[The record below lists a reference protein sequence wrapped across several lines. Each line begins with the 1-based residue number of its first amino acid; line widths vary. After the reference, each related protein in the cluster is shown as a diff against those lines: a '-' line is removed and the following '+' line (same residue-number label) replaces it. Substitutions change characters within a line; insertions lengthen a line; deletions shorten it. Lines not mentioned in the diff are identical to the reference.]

1 MSDIA
6 APSASSSW
14 GSIATD
20 SSSSDAGWTVGPM
33 YDSNPPSQE
42 YTATIDGRSHVLR
55 ASSEGIGLKI
65 GNGPERYLPN
75 ARVVMDGGNPMISVG
90 GKLLTVEQAF
100 GLSPTDVEPG
110 SGGATPAPGD
120 PQPPHGGVRSVPPV
134 PGTGSGAEPTN
145 HEAPPQTVPAPQA
158 LW

>member
-1 MSDIA
+1 MSDVTA
-6 APSASSSW
+6 SAPSSW

-33 YDSNPPSQE
+33 NDSSPPSQE
-42 YTATIDGRSHVLR
+42 YTATIDGRNHVLR
-55 ASSEGIGLKI
+55 ASGEGVSLKI
-65 GNGPERYLPN
+65 GNGPEMHLPN

-100 GLSPTDVEPG
+100 GLAPTGVEPG
-110 SGGATPAPGD
+110 SGGATPPSGGLQPMPG
-120 PQPPHGGVRSVPPV
+120 GNLKSVPPT
-134 PGTGSGAEPTN
+134 PGTGSGTEPTN
-145 HEAPPQTVPAPQA
+145 NEALPLLPPVS

>member
-1 MSDIA
+1 MSDVT
-6 APSASSSW
+6 ASTPSSW

-33 YDSNPPSQE
+33 YDSGPPSQE

-55 ASSEGIGLKI
+55 ASAEGVGLKI

-90 GKLLTVEQAF
+90 GKLMSVEQAF
-100 GLSPTDVEPG
+100 GLAPTGVEPG
-110 SGGATPAPGD
+110 SGGATPVPGGPQPAPG
-120 PQPPHGGVRSVPPV
+120 GNLKSVPPA

-145 HEAPPQTVPAPQA
+145 NEALPQPLPPPQS

>member
-1 MSDIA
+1 MSGVA
-6 APSASSSW
+6 APSAQSSW

-20 SSSSDAGWTVGPM
+20 SSSSDAGWAVGPM
-33 YDSNPPSQE
+33 NDSSPPSQE

-55 ASSEGIGLKI
+55 ASEEGIGLKI

-100 GLSPTDVEPG
+100 GLPAQGVEPG
-110 SGGATPAPGD
+110 SGGATPIPGGPQPAPGTNL
-120 PQPPHGGVRSVPPV
+120 RSVPPT
-134 PGTGSGAEPTN
+134 PGTGSGTEPTN
-145 HEAPPQTVPAPQA
+145 NETPPQS